1 MNETLQTIIALAAVG
16 LAVAWLGWRVFAR
29 RGQPGCGSS
38 GCACP
43 TDPLKTRLKRKSDPV
58 SASRS

>member
-1 MNETLQTIIALAAVG
+1 MNETLQTIIALAAVV
-16 LAVAWLGWRVFAR
+16 LAVAWLGWRAFAR

-43 TDPLKTRLKRKSDPV
+43 ADQLKAQLKR
-58 SASRS
+58 